1 MTKMVFPKD
10 FLWGVKVGKIGN
22 SPIVEGKNTILKNL
36 SELGRMNTDEKTVT
50 CIFIGTA
57 IAWITRSLFWK
68 DLFPM
73 VDDATIALIS
83 ALLFFIIPSFSK
95 KRLFTDTSYIDK
107 ENEDKKDIVNPE
119 LHKSRKTKR
128 INSRLLDWKTAVT
141 IPWGILVLIGGGL
154 ALASG
159 FTETGLDK
167 YIAENLSFLEGMPFI
182 IIILIMLVVTVFAG
196 EVISNTATAALLLP
210 ISASL
215 ATTLSIDPLL
225 LMVPV
230 TIATSIGFI
239 MPVATPPNAIVFSS
253 EYVTTRKMAKIGLP
267 LDLIGIAGVT
277 IMTVILVPWIF

>member
-1 MTKMVFPKD
+1 
-10 FLWGVKVGKIGN
+10 L
-22 SPIVEGKNTILKNL
+22 E
-36 SELGRMNTDEKTVT
+36 ELGKMNTDEKIVA

-57 IAWITRSLFWK
+57 IAWITRGLIWK
-68 DLFPM
+68 DLLPM
-73 VDDATIALIS
+73 VDDATIALI
-83 ALLFFIIPSFSK
+83 AAMLFFMIPSFSRQSSLSNTLTDIENK
-95 KRLFTDTSYIDK
+95 KV
-107 ENEDKKDIVNPE
+107 ENKKHTVNPDLKKD
-119 LHKSRKTKR
+119 RKIKR

-141 IPWGILVLIGGGL
+141 IPWGILLLIGGGL

-167 YIAENLSFLEGMPFI
+167 YIAENLSFLDGMPFI
-182 IIILIMLVVTVFAG
+182 IIILIMLVVTVFTG

-215 ATTLSIDPLL
+215 ATTLSTDPLL
-225 LMVPV
+225 LMVPL

-253 EYVTTRKMAKIGLP
+253 EYVTTRKMARAGLP

-277 IMTVILVPWIF
+277 IMTVVLVPWIF